1 MPGIGVQ
8 DIRSRYTVLH
18 RGLLSATT
26 STVLFTATS
35 KTLVTNIFLANG
47 TASERTVTLSL
58 DGVALVSGIP
68 VPPYSVIS
76 LDLGQALDIGK
87 TIQGGASA
95 AAAIACHI
103 TGQAV
108 T

>member
-8 DIRSRYTVLH
+8 DVRSRYTVLY
-18 RGLLSATT
+18 RGYLVANIN
-26 STVLFTATS
+26 TVLYTTTV
-35 KTLVTNIFLANG
+35 KVLVTNIFFANSSA
-47 TASERTVTLSL
+47 TERTATLAL
-58 DGVALVSGIP
+58 DGTPLVSGIP

-87 TIQGGASA
+87 VIQGGASA
-95 AAAIACHI
+95 ASAITCHI